1 MVGTGGDEEDQWAW
15 LRCDVCKAR
24 RLRLAVTPPC
34 CPTQA
39 CRPCAFKRITELR
52 RCWRC
57 GDAVSTADLTI
68 LETLRAVVSQ
78 RESGLQLTE
87 EQQRWLG
94 EWRRRREEQRQ
105 LQGDQLL
112 EEGEILSSS
121 DSREFSRVSSLD
133 DGLKITAM
141 SPSFSLSVSRE
152 LLASQS
158 SSKSEE
164 RLPSVSMTPIR
175 IRINC
180 GSSSTPQSRIVSAH
194 NSMSRSSGLPLSSR
208 LGSPPHHRTPSDSIR
223 RLSRGRSDPRDRDVR
238 GRTGVGGSRHS
249 SPASR
254 GRSRSPMPGSPL
266 LRFPPQWHSRR
277 DQRAGRGNSPSYC
290 SPISLAR
297 RGRSRSLSPGPA
309 SWRSPGRRGE
319 AGRRRHS
326 SPVNSQTRP
335 ARAGSRSS
343 TSWHQRSKESSE
355 EWSQWTESE
364 YRVLDS
370 WEESDEVADNNNV
383 LWEKD
388 REATTDEKRVHRAKL
403 KFGNKVEANPN
414 RNVSCHGYRHGKT
427 LKSDLIVDDEN
438 IEVEDIKEEI
448 LPILLRQM
456 KKRFGESRYTR
467 KDKAELKMNVHHYAK
482 GARETVDFFCFYKQ
496 GEAKKRISR
505 ARLEEVA
512 DTEEM
517 YGQFP
522 AFYGEMDQ
530 TWCSDCNASHR
541 F

>member
-1 MVGTGGDEEDQWAW
+1 MVGTSGEDEDQWAW
-15 LRCDVCKAR
+15 LRCDVCKSR

-57 GDAVSTADLTI
+57 GDAVSTADLDI

-78 RESGLQLTE
+78 REGGVQLTE
-87 EQQRWLG
+87 EQQCWLA
-94 EWRRRREEQRQ
+94 EWRRQREQQHQ
-105 LQGDQLL
+105 LQGDQLV

-121 DSREFSRVSSLD
+121 DSRDFSRVSSVED
-133 DGLKITAM
+133 SLKIRAT

-164 RLPSVSMTPIR
+164 RLPSNSMTPIR

-180 GSSSTPQSRIVSAH
+180 GSSSTPHSRIVSKDSAYTD
-194 NSMSRSSGLPLSSR
+194 MTRSSGPPLSSR

-223 RLSRGRSDPRDRDVR
+223 RLPRGRSDPRDRDIR
-238 GRTGVGGSRHS
+238 GRDGVGGSRHS
-249 SPASR
+249 SPVSR
-254 GRSRSPMPGSPL
+254 GRSRSPLAGSPL
-266 LRFPPQWHSRR
+266 LRFPPQWLSRR
-277 DQRAGRGNSPSYC
+277 DQRAGRANSPSYC

-309 SWRSPGRRGE
+309 SWHSPGRRGE

-326 SPVNSQTRP
+326 SPVHPHISP
-335 ARAGSRSS
+335 AKPGSRSS
-343 TSWHQRSKESSE
+343 TSRQSWHQRSKESSG
-355 EWSQWTESE
+355 EWSGSQWTESE

-414 RNVSCHGYRHGKT
+414 RNVSCHGYRYGKT
-427 LKSDLIVDDEN
+427 LNSHLIDGDEN
-438 IEVEDIKEEI
+438 IDVEDIKEEI

-456 KKRFGESRYTR
+456 KRRFGETRYTR
-467 KDKAELKMNVHHYAK
+467 KDKAELRMNVHHYAK
-482 GARETVDFFCFYKQ
+482 A
-496 GEAKKRISR
+496 A
-505 ARLEEVA
+505 
-512 DTEEM
+512 
-517 YGQFP
+517 
-522 AFYGEMDQ
+522 
-530 TWCSDCNASHR
+530 
-541 F
+541 